1 MLWAVLVML
10 MISLISS
17 GVIFLGRAYYM
28 QERKE
33 NYRIQ
38 AKLYAES
45 AIDLIQTDI
54 CKNGASSAY
63 VTSDNATKTY
73 MITFPD
79 AGNWDCV
86 VTVNHSMVV
95 TSSGGDG
102 TENPDASKNMGEIY
116 LTAKVTRK
124 TTGGKAEELAQV
136 CAKLTNY
143 DGTGWVFA
151 GYYHL

>member
-54 CKNGASSAY
+54 CENGASSAY
-63 VTSDNATKTY
+63 YV
-73 MITFPD
+73 
-79 AGNWDCV
+79 
-86 VTVNHSMVV
+86 
-95 TSSGGDG
+95 SGC
-102 TENPDASKNMGEIY
+102 
-116 LTAKVTRK
+116 RK
-124 TTGGKAEELAQV
+124 LGL
-136 CAKLTNY
+136 C
-143 DGTGWVFA
+143 
-151 GYYHL
+151 GYCKSFHGCDQFRR